1 MTFEKRIIGN
11 ATLYRGDCLELL
23 AAGLLQCDAL
33 VADPPYGIGFKHS
46 GHASKP
52 EDHVDATGGRRKAG
66 GATAHSKTTKIHGDD
81 KPFDLLPWLY
91 AEKMLFW
98 GADHFRA
105 QLPTGGSLLCWDKSL
120 GRGPNDSFCDA
131 EYAWTNVIRIS
142 RNVHRQLWKG
152 FCGSGADRTGKGKP
166 RYHVSQK
173 PRELMRWCIE
183 SLKLAPDSLILD
195 PFMGSGSTGI
205 AALSLGHRF
214 VGCEIDEGHFE
225 IACKRLTEA
234 QQQMGLLL
242 EAA

>member
-11 ATLYRGDCLELL
+11 ATLYRGDSLELL

-33 VADPPYGIGFKHS
+33 VADPPYGIGFQHGGNRRTGES
-46 GHASKP
+46 VVS
-52 EDHVDATGGRRKAG
+52 ATGVRR
-66 GATAHSKTTKIHGDD
+66 TAVNTALQSKTAKILGDD
-81 KPFDLLPWLY
+81 QPFDLAPWRY
-91 AEKMLFW
+91 AEKFLFW
-98 GADHFRA
+98 GANHFRA
-105 QLPTGGSLLCWDKSL
+105 HLPDGGTLLCWDKSL

-131 EYAWTNVIRIS
+131 EYAWTNVIRVR

-152 FCGSGADRTGKGKP
+152 FCSAGADRTGKGQP

-183 SLKLAPDSLILD
+183 LLKLAPDSLVLD

-205 AALSLGHRF
+205 AAISLGHRF
-214 VGCEIDEGHFE
+214 IGCEIDEGHFD

-234 QQQMGLLL
+234 QQQMGVRL